1 MGAGKL
7 STPGANMIPQWVA
20 VFTAKPEFCP
30 QKPCKGER
38 RGPASQLSSDL
49 PVCYDTRMPITHI
62 AHTVINKYFLRLII
76 ARGRDRWI
84 DSVQRMSK
92 AKSLF
97 CRMPSRW
104 IGYTSAET
112 GLQDTHAKREPCCKL
127 VRVGCLSEMP
137 CPGVDADCGESVV
150 RVVCQRRPA
159 LVRMLIVGESVWA
172 QGRLGTLCF
181 LFLCASEFAIKLSGT
196 W

>member
-7 STPGANMIPQWVA
+7 STPGANTIPQWVA
-20 VFTAKPEFCP
+20 VFTTKPEFCP

-38 RGPASQLSSDL
+38 REPTSQLSSDL
-49 PVCYDTRMPITHI
+49 PMCYDTRMPVTHI

-104 IGYTSAET
+104 IGYTSR
-112 GLQDTHAKREPCCKL
+112 D
-127 VRVGCLSEMP
+127 
-137 CPGVDADCGESVV
+137 
-150 RVVCQRRPA
+150 RPTRHSRQERA
-159 LVRMLIVGESVWA
+159 LL
-172 QGRLGTLCF
+172 
-181 LFLCASEFAIKLSGT
+181 
-196 W
+196 